1 MGFSPHGI
9 PRRAPRA
16 RNLFFQA
23 RRIYWKRRKRN
34 AARAGPCTSAARTS
48 SVGRVTVAVGRGAR
62 AKSPPFF
69 RVGGQKLT
77 KWAPRAWN
85 PLPRA
90 PRALA
95 HRLKIRSAEHFF
107 PAPHYCVL
115 RSIENDA
122 PSSHRRKC
130 QNLRSG
136 TSTQPPADPEA
147 LSSEKYQNLKPAA
160 RRRSGVVP
168 IYILF
173 IASRSQARVS
183 MQTCIFSIAQLLLE
197 IDLRLSTQPSVF

>member
-1 MGFSPHGI
+1 MGFFSHGR

-48 SVGRVTVAVGRGAR
+48 PAVRVTVADGRGGR
-62 AKSPPFF
+62 AKCPPIL

-115 RSIENDA
+115 RSIGNDA

-136 TSTQPPADPEA
+136 TSAQPPTGLEA
-147 LSSEKYQNLKPAA
+147 PCSEKVG
-160 RRRSGVVP
+160 R
-168 IYILF
+168 
-173 IASRSQARVS
+173 
-183 MQTCIFSIAQLLLE
+183 
-197 IDLRLSTQPSVF
+197 